1 MGAALDSRHLLFFFF
16 LFIAWPLI
24 PSFVIVILTFRISY
38 RSILRV
44 RKQSW
49 PWLFIDGGSEGY
61 FFSSGSREETDRY
74 RRLIVRL
81 LLRRARLVAQKWP
94 LFLKAQGVFF
104 SLSLEMVGRSPVH
117 VAHHRGYFSV
127 LGRAVNGM
135 NHGNFRYLET
145 MVICYRLFE
154 RLPVWRTSKNKGEE
168 SSVRVFWGEESEM
181 ENLIRKSEIA
191 MTRNLN
197 NLAPVDVSSS
207 L

>member
-1 MGAALDSRHLLFFFF
+1 MPFIFFPFFF
-16 LFIAWPLI
+16 LSLDPWFLL
-24 PSFVIVILTFRISY
+24 FVIVIFRISY

-49 PWLFIDGGSEGY
+49 PSLFIDDQGAKDIFFPSFARRNRSLPTLDCSVIITEGP
-61 FFSSGSREETDRY
+61 T
-74 RRLIVRL
+74 
-81 LLRRARLVAQKWP
+81 QKWP

-104 SLSLEMVGRSPVH
+104 SLSLSQGRSPVH

-145 MVICYRLFE
+145 MVICYRIFE

-168 SSVRVFWGEESEM
+168 SSVRVFWGEESDG
-181 ENLIRKSEIA
+181 KSDSKEWDSDDA
-191 MTRNLN
+191 
-197 NLAPVDVSSS
+197 
-207 L
+207 